1 MNNEKLYIFLPYDSD
16 KNTFSISE
24 YNTKKNAKLKSELNK
39 IKYDNLDELYS
50 LLEQIKQNKKVKI
63 SLKSI
68 KETIKST
75 IYDIKGRLYNYN
87 ISFSSISKY
96 TELFPVGLKY
106 DIKFELYKITN
117 NINNNKLLL
126 FENNKYSI
134 ILSHINEETINFL
147 KNNFLNYNRPVL
159 LFTNLEASL
168 ELNYSKGIIDIIF
181 RNTYKTKLYMEIN
194 KIKDIEKS
202 KKNFLSS
209 GIYIDYLKSNEFS
222 YIDWISTEQLFF
234 GKNNKSKI
242 KTIKHYNFEIV
253 FDVKEYLEI
262 ETDSLYVENI
272 KDEFNHYNSI
282 KKYNINIYCIV
293 KNIVEDKRNKI
304 INVTLENLF
313 DLNYIILEIPKGD
326 KILNNL
332 YINCIYI
339 FINLIIF
346 IDEKMNIKFT
356 LQSNKNEKSEK
367 IFLYFLIDPEK
378 YYNKKLNDFIINEQ
392 FSQLLVLVTQNK
404 LIRKI
409 QKYFVTIDKIIYI
422 NLYLNESKE
431 ISYYNGLLHCSD
443 GTSSALLRIK
453 GNNILE
459 LKKLQIIQNINL
471 YNKLNNENKITISHF
486 EDINIQLII
495 IGIPIMEN
503 IKELSIIDIYE
514 NIEILKKQN
523 HMNNLIN
530 FDLLL
535 TKNEFTNLN
544 GVFSKY
550 SSQLEAIPM
559 IEVINIFPLEKYIN
573 LIELKKNIDE
583 RI

>member
-404 LIRKI
+404 LIRKV

-471 YNKLNNENKITISHF
+471 YNKINNENKITISHF

-503 IKELSIIDIYE
+503 TKELSIIDIYE

-523 HMNNLIN
+523 HMINLIN

-550 SSQLEAIPM
+550 SSQLEVIPM
-559 IEVINIFPLEKYIN
+559 IEVNNIFPLEKYIIIIRFYK
-573 LIELKKNIDE
+573 LF
-583 RI
+583 

>member
-222 YIDWISTEQLFF
+222 YID
-234 GKNNKSKI
+234 
-242 KTIKHYNFEIV
+242 
-253 FDVKEYLEI
+253 
-262 ETDSLYVENI
+262 
-272 KDEFNHYNSI
+272 
-282 KKYNINIYCIV
+282 
-293 KNIVEDKRNKI
+293 
-304 INVTLENLF
+304 
-313 DLNYIILEIPKGD
+313 
-326 KILNNL
+326 
-332 YINCIYI
+332 
-339 FINLIIF
+339 
-346 IDEKMNIKFT
+346 
-356 LQSNKNEKSEK
+356 
-367 IFLYFLIDPEK
+367 
-378 YYNKKLNDFIINEQ
+378 
-392 FSQLLVLVTQNK
+392 
-404 LIRKI
+404 
-409 QKYFVTIDKIIYI
+409 
-422 NLYLNESKE
+422 
-431 ISYYNGLLHCSD
+431 
-443 GTSSALLRIK
+443 
-453 GNNILE
+453 
-459 LKKLQIIQNINL
+459 
-471 YNKLNNENKITISHF
+471 
-486 EDINIQLII
+486 
-495 IGIPIMEN
+495 
-503 IKELSIIDIYE
+503 
-514 NIEILKKQN
+514 
-523 HMNNLIN
+523 
-530 FDLLL
+530 
-535 TKNEFTNLN
+535 
-544 GVFSKY
+544 
-550 SSQLEAIPM
+550 
-559 IEVINIFPLEKYIN
+559 
-573 LIELKKNIDE
+573 
-583 RI
+583 